1 MTSARRAQDKACI
14 DQNNIDQALA
24 CLPIF
29 LAGCKTLLITAG
41 PTYCTRLW
49 VRRRPALPH
58 RARRLSPALARLA
71 VRDGVLH
78 LPSHGRLA

>member
-1 MTSARRAQDKACI
+1 MQDKACI

-49 VRRRPALPH
+49 VRRRPRLPRTALE
-58 RARRLSPALARLA
+58 A
-71 VRDGVLH
+71 
-78 LPSHGRLA
+78 

>member
-1 MTSARRAQDKACI
+1 MRLADTLRCAAQDKACI
-14 DQNNIDQALA
+14 DQDNIDRSLA

-49 VRRRPALPH
+49 VRRRRPV
-58 RARRLSPALARLA
+58 SPAAYR
-71 VRDGVLH
+71 VRRIE
-78 LPSHGRLA
+78 PNT